1 MSEIIFD
8 RIFSILHQ
16 FPNIYAL
23 TPAARRGRELIKV
36 LHGFTNKVI
45 TDRRKQL
52 EQEGLNNNTGDAN
65 VDDIY
70 GKKAKL
76 SFLDMLLHATIEGKP
91 LTNNDIRE
99 EVDTF
104 MFEVR
109 TFLVFLLLSH
119 KHFS

>member
-16 FPNIYAL
+16 FPKLYAL

-45 TDRRKQL
+45 TDRRRQL
-52 EQEGLNNNTGDAN
+52 EQNGMLLNNNDTNNDE
-65 VDDIY
+65 IY

-76 SFLDMLLHATIEGKP
+76 SFLDMLLNATIDGKP

-109 TFLVFLLLSH
+109 MFPYLS
-119 KHFS
+119 S